1 MFAAIRSYQ
10 TKNPVSEELREQ
22 LARELERDFVP
33 KIEHLRG
40 FHGYYAVDAGPTRLV
55 TISLFET
62 MEGVTESSR
71 IAADHLKTTK
81 LPVNLGSPDVAE
93 GEIRVLKEAAVG
105 AH

>member
-10 TKNPVSEELREQ
+10 AKDPVSEELREQ
-22 LARELERDFVP
+22 LARDIERDFVP

-40 FHGYYAVDAGPTRLV
+40 FHGYYAVDAGPNRLV

-62 MEGVTESSR
+62 MEGCNESTR
-71 IAADHLKTTK
+71 IAAEHLKTTK
-81 LPVNLGSPDVAE
+81 MPVDLGSPDVAE